1 MIVSVQGATM
11 GEMVGQVRSRVRVLA
26 RPIVRV
32 PVVVFTAAL
41 LLASCGGGDDS
52 AAPVRTPGEP
62 IPISIWH
69 SMPNPPGAVLQ
80 RFVDQFNESQTE
92 YQAELIFQG
101 SYTDSLNK
109 LINSVGSGNIPNV
122 IQLSDQATQIMIDSE
137 AMTPIQQ
144 FIDEEGYDLSDFD
157 PKMLSY
163 YRVDGTLYAM
173 GFNLAGPILYY
184 DRLAFEEAGLDPDR
198 PPRTLEEVREYSEQL
213 VQRDE
218 NGEVTRTGIALQ
230 ISPWFFEQMLAKGG
244 ALYVNNGNGR
254 DGRAT
259 EAVFDSDA
267 GKTIIR
273 WWDSMVDDGLAHNSG
288 TDSLDAMLKL
298 ASGQTTMAIA
308 STGALRAAIAALA
321 LAGRDVR
328 QYDTG
333 PMPGATA
340 EDGGVVLGGAAFWI
354 LSDQPEDEQRG
365 AWEFLKFVAGRE
377 QQARWHADTGYLP
390 TRLSAYDEPI
400 AVETREEFPQFE
412 TAVNQLRASP
422 DNRATQGAL
431 LGPFASVRDRVKQAF
446 ERVLIGGADPI
457 EELEAAAE
465 DATEIIREYNRTAP

>member
-1 MIVSVQGATM
+1 MSTM
-11 GEMVGQVRSRVRVLA
+11 DRQVRSRVRVLA
-26 RPIVRV
+26 RPIVWF
-32 PVVVFTAAL
+32 PVAVFAAAF
-41 LLASCGGGDDS
+41 LLASCGGGGDS
-52 AAPVRTPGEP
+52 GAPVRTPGEP

-109 LINSVGSGNIPNV
+109 LINSIGSGNIPNV
-122 IQLSDQATQIMIDSE
+122 IQLSDQAMQIMIDSE
-137 AMTPIQQ
+137 AITPIQQ
-144 FIDEEGYDLSDFD
+144 FIDEEGFDLSDFD

-163 YRVDGTLYAM
+163 YQVDGTLYAM
-173 GFNLAGPILYY
+173 GFNLAGPILYF

-213 VQRDE
+213 VRRDE
-218 NGEVTRTGIALQ
+218 SGHVTRTGIALQ
-230 ISPWFFEQMLAKGG
+230 ISPWFFEQLLAKEG

-254 DGRAT
+254 DDRAT
-259 EAVFDSDA
+259 EAVFDSDE
-267 GKTIIR
+267 GKRIIQ
-273 WWDSMVDDGLAHNSG
+273 WWSDMVADGLAHNSG
-288 TDSLDAMLKL
+288 TDGLDAMLKL

-321 LAGRDVR
+321 LAGRDIR

-333 PMPGATA
+333 PMPGA
-340 EDGGVVLGGAAFWI
+340 EIESGGVVLGGAALWI

-365 AWEFLKFVAGRE
+365 AWEFLKFVAGTER
-377 QQARWHADTGYLP
+377 QARWHADTGYFP

-431 LGPFASVRDRVKQAF
+431 LGPFGSVRDRVRQAF
-446 ERVLIGGADPI
+446 ERVLIGGADPS
-457 EELEAAAE
+457 EELEAAAK
-465 DATEIIREYNRTAP
+465 DATEIIRDYNRTAP